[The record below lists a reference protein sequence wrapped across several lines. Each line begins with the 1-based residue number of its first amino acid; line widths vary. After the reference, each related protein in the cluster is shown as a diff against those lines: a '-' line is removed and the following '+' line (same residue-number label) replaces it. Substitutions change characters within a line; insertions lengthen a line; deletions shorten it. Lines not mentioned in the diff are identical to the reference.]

1 MLDQNRLRLMT
12 KMAAYESTKG
22 QEDLKISTYY
32 KKDYVSL
39 NVLITVLWVTIGYA
53 MLVALAAFGNMEW
66 IMENLSFDKLIIM
79 AGAVIGAYLVLVVV
93 CCILAGSFYHRK
105 HSRAKHRVKQYYRDL
120 SRLGKLYM
128 KEK

>member
-93 CCILAGSFYHRK
+93 YC
-105 HSRAKHRVKQYYRDL
+105 L
-120 SRLGKLYM
+120 SLIHI
-128 KEK
+128 